1 MFHSLRKSCPSMLW
15 MLSRFIIAD
24 ILQSL
29 DVTLQTCVVH
39 WLTVD
44 PLEVEPAPRAMVS
57 SAPSHGSVHELMPV

>member
-1 MFHSLRKSCPSMLW
+1 MDVLAFFK
-15 MLSRFIIAD
+15 AD
-24 ILQSL
+24 DMQSL

-44 PLEVEPAPRAMVS
+44 PLEVDPPARAVQS

>member
-1 MFHSLRKSCPSMLW
+1 MLHSLRKSRLMMPW
-15 MLSRFIIAD
+15 TLSRLFITD
-24 ILQSL
+24 SLQSL

-57 SAPSHGSVHELMPV
+57 SAPSHRSVHELMPV

>member
-1 MFHSLRKSCPSMLW
+1 MVRILYPSWTLVDANSFT
-15 MLSRFIIAD
+15 LC
-24 ILQSL
+24 SL